1 MVFKFLTSGLLL
13 TIFFNFTISA
23 QDTDLKVERLN
34 KVYKNLEYNTIGFND
49 LKSTWIVTDPVLVRA
64 IFNRFLVKNVLR
76 VNGRKPSIEVI
87 KEKAKD
93 IYSGEVFIDLRKRYY
108 DNEIEYFRFY
118 TEKNISQGD
127 TTDFFFDPVVDY
139 VLLKEIMGDEYY
151 DLLKEKA
158 YAFNDIT
165 KSYYDNKL
173 AYKFDIYLSLLEPH
187 VTFWNFTTNN
197 KNKYL
202 LSAFGKWGIDNIA
215 IPGWYN
221 PSYTAGLKV
230 TYIDRILNNKPNDVY
245 FFEVGFGLPTGTT
258 FKDKNLALGKRL
270 HRSAF
275 NIYLNAYGN
284 FLRYA
289 SESLSPYDINIE
301 ASVSLSDLE
310 TANIKDV
317 TPPVNVFS
325 SKNYLSLSMVRK
337 NFFELSSFGHF
348 GASLGLGIFD
358 VHNLFLDPTILE
370 PVDQSVDKTKFFT
383 KASIMITQDNPLL
396 SYSFEPSFMF
406 NVSESNSYFGIKFSF
421 MLSNAIGF
429 DFRYYG
435 SINFSDNVLPAYRED
450 SYVVFSPII
459 RINY

>member
-1 MVFKFLTSGLLL
+1 MVFKFIKYGIVLSFLL
-13 TIFFNFTISA
+13 TTLVFS
-23 QDTDLKVERLN
+23 QDSEARIERLN

-49 LKSTWIVTDPVLVRA
+49 LKVTWIVTDPVLVRA
-64 IFNRFLVKNVLR
+64 VFNRFLVKNVLR

-87 KEKAKD
+87 KEKARD
-93 IYSGEVFIDLRKRYY
+93 IYEGNVFIDLRKRFY

-118 TEKNISQGD
+118 TEKNISEGD
-127 TTDFFFDPVVDY
+127 TTDFFFDPVADFVFLKD
-139 VLLKEIMGDEYY
+139 VLGDEYY
-151 DLLKEKA
+151 NLLKEKA

-173 AYKFDIYLSLLEPH
+173 AYKYDIYMNLLNPH

-202 LSAFGKWGIDNIA
+202 LSLFGKWGIDNIA
-215 IPGWYN
+215 VPGWYN

-230 TYIDRILNNKPNDVY
+230 TYIDRILNNKPNDMY

-258 FKDKNLALGKRL
+258 FKDKNLPLGKRL

-275 NIYLNAYGN
+275 NLYLNAYGN

-289 SESLSPYDINIE
+289 SESLSPYDINLE

-310 TANIKDV
+310 TANFKDV

-325 SKNYLSLSMVRK
+325 NKNYLSLSMSRK
-337 NFFELSSFGHF
+337 NFFNLSSFGYF
-348 GASLGLGIFD
+348 GASLGFGMYD
-358 VHNLFLDPTILE
+358 VHNLFLDPTKIE
-370 PVDQSVDKTKFFT
+370 PIDQTTDKTQFFA
-383 KASIMITQDNPLL
+383 KGSIMITQDNPLL
-396 SYSFEPSFMF
+396 SYQFEPSFMF
-406 NVSESNSYFGIKFSF
+406 NASESNSYFGIKFSF
-421 MLSNAIGF
+421 MLSNAVGF

-435 SINFSDNVLPAYRED
+435 SINFSNNALPAYRED